1 MYFDF
6 EGRGTE
12 QVSLDSAMSWRE
24 QILMSLFV
32 HALVILTLLFIPSLP
47 FARQAREAQALR
59 LAELNE
65 QQQNVPPP
73 LSGAD
78 NSRTFVFIEPRLDIE
93 ATEDPRPDAP
103 FSDRDRL
110 AQSQTQAEDPLN
122 TLPNAEGNSS
132 SFVESDD
139 PSIGE
144 DEDRFGFLA
153 DESTPEPEETES
165 EELEDVTEPQEDE
178 LAELE
183 QEPNQETVE
192 ASNSPERIGESLT
205 DEFIARAIEDGA
217 LVPPGDGRDDP
228 DAEATDLLR
237 SPDGLLGR
245 ARAMRNLD
253 RYVRRESFA
262 NRSGSSGRFGP
273 SLQFDSKGVE
283 FGPWVRRFV
292 AQIRRNWF
300 VPYAMMARSLHGN
313 VVITFYVNR
322 DGSISELSVI
332 KPANIDAFTNSAFN
346 ALSTSNPTQPLPPE
360 YPDERAFFT
369 VTFYFNESPPV

>member
-12 QVSLDSAMSWRE
+12 QVSLGSAMSWRE

-32 HALVILTLLFIPSLP
+32 HSLVILTLLFIPTLP
-47 FARQAREAQALR
+47 FAREAREAQALR

-65 QQQNVPPP
+65 LQQTMPPP
-73 LSGAD
+73 LSD
-78 NSRTFVFIEPRLDIE
+78 PNDSRTFVFIAPRFDIE
-93 ATEDPRPDAP
+93 ASESPRPDAP

-110 AQSQTQAEDPLN
+110 AQSQTQAENPLN

-139 PSIGE
+139 PSVGE
-144 DEDRFGFLA
+144 EEEQFGFLA
-153 DESTPEPEETES
+153 DESVSEPEVTDNEDLTEQ
-165 EELEDVTEPQEDE
+165 QEDE

-183 QEPNQETVE
+183 QDQETVD
-192 ASNSPERIGESLT
+192 ASNSPEQTGELLT
-205 DEFIARAIEDGA
+205 DDFIARAIEDGS
-217 LVPPGDGRDDP
+217 LVTPGDGRDDP
-228 DAEATDLLR
+228 DAAGVEHLR
-237 SPDGLLGR
+237 SLEGLLGR

-253 RYVRRESFA
+253 RYVRRESFD
-262 NRSGSSGRFGP
+262 NRGGSSGRFGP

-360 YPDERAFFT
+360 YPDDRAFFT

>member
-12 QVSLDSAMSWRE
+12 QVSLGSAMSWRE

-32 HALVILTLLFIPSLP
+32 HALVILTLLFIPTLP
-47 FARQAREAQALR
+47 FAREAREAQALR
-59 LAELNE
+59 LAEVYEL
-65 QQQNVPPP
+65 QQIMPPP
-73 LSGAD
+73 LSGPND
-78 NSRTFVFIEPRLDIE
+78 SRTFVFIEPRVDIE
-93 ATEDPRPDAP
+93 ASESPRSEAP

-110 AQSQTQAEDPLN
+110 AQSETQAENPLN

-139 PSIGE
+139 PAIGE
-144 DEDRFGFLA
+144 DEEQSGFLA
-153 DESTPEPEETES
+153 DESVSEPEEVDS
-165 EELEDVTEPQEDE
+165 EDPTEPQEDE
-178 LAELE
+178 LAELD
-183 QEPNQETVE
+183 QETVD
-192 ASNSPERIGESLT
+192 ASNSPEQAGELLT

-228 DAEATDLLR
+228 DAAGTEHLR
-237 SPDGLLGR
+237 SRDGLLGR
-245 ARAMRNLD
+245 AQAMRNLD
-253 RYVRRESFA
+253 RYVRRESFD
-262 NRSGSSGRFGP
+262 NRRGSSGRFGP

-283 FGPWVRRFV
+283 FGPWIRRFV
-292 AQIRRNWF
+292 TQIRRNWF
-300 VPYAMMARSLHGN
+300 VPYAMMARSMHGN
-313 VVITFYVNR
+313 VVLTLYVNR

-346 ALSTSNPTQPLPPE
+346 ALSISNPTQPLPPE
-360 YPDERAFFT
+360 YPDDRAFFT